1 MSQVGQ
7 LPEIT
12 LHIFLLKVPVT
23 FPCALSVS
31 FSKGAFYDSVTCG
44 IPTTLL
50 CGFSDHLCRLRT
62 YTRKSKYPQQLPQIT
77 SLLNV
82 NHYSVEIAINSWL
95 FCSRISEVSILVIL
109 QFQNIS

>member
-1 MSQVGQ
+1 MTQ
-7 LPEIT
+7 LHVASL
-12 LHIFLLKVPVT
+12 LHFSVAFLIIY
-23 FPCALSVS
+23 A
-31 FSKGAFYDSVTCG
+31 D
-44 IPTTLL
+44 
-50 CGFSDHLCRLRT
+50 LCRLRT

-109 QFQNIS
+109 QFQYIS